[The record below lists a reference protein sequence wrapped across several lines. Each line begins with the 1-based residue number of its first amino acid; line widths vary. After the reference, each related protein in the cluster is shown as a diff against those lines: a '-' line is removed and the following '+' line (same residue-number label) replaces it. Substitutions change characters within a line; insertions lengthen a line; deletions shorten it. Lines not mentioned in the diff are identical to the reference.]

1 LGFARRAAVSA
12 FSVWAIKAGYPQ
24 KLLGFER
31 DFRIGLFGVC
41 WPSSGVGIFSLGD
54 QVGVP
59 SKFFANSFQKSDD
72 PLFMAQAVLK
82 L

>member
-1 LGFARRAAVSA
+1 MILAQAANPDGSN
-12 FSVWAIKAGYPQ
+12 FRKGQPP

-31 DFRIGLFGVC
+31 DFRIELFGVC
-41 WPSSGVGIFSLGD
+41 SPSSGVGIFSLGD

-59 SKFFANSFQKSDD
+59 PKFFANSFQKSDD